1 MIQEDHL
8 EDNNEAVEPVY
19 DLVGDIQT
27 EIQAIRHSIP
37 QACISRYRGYD
48 RQSRTTLWRR
58 SQGLERVYEVYPMR
72 TLDSFFSKPASVLQ
86 SSQSEPEVDQ

>member
-1 MIQEDHL
+1 MLQEDHL

-19 DLVGDIQT
+19 DLAGDIQT
-27 EIQAIRHSIP
+27 EIQAIRHSI
-37 QACISRYRGYD
+37 

-58 SQGLERVYEVYPMR
+58 SQGLERVHEVCPMR